1 MEIWIGSALKLID
14 LLRDYLKPR
23 PRKKTIARLLLN
35 EVKSNQARLE
45 KEATEWSSLR
55 TNAEGRVIAIV
66 PASYK
71 KDAYE
76 KFKFNE
82 ELSLLGDQTQDK
94 LIEHYNQIDLVEKPY
109 HGLNTPEKETTA
121 ANKLIEQVNKARE
134 IGDELVALL
143 KRELD

>member
-1 MEIWIGSALKLID
+1 MDMWIGPVLKLID
-14 LLRDYLKPR
+14 LFRDYLKPR
-23 PRKKTIARLLLN
+23 PRKKTIARFLSN
-35 EVKSNQARLE
+35 EVKSNQARLV
-45 KEATEWSSLR
+45 KEVTEWPSLR
-55 TNAEGRVIAIV
+55 TNAGGHVIAIV
-66 PASYK
+66 PAPYK

-94 LIEHYNQIDLVEKPY
+94 LIEYYNQIDLVEEPY
-109 HGLNTPEKETTA
+109 HGLNTPEKETAA